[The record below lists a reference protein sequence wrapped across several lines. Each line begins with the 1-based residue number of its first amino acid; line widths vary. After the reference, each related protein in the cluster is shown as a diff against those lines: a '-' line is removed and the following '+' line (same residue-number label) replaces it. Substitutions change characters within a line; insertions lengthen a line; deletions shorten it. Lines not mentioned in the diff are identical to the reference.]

1 MIYKREETI
10 YSIAEKATLWRVLS
24 GVVRLDQLE
33 SDSETPTAPTSNL
46 VVLAIAGDLIGVES
60 LCQAPYS
67 LQAQAL
73 TDVVLEAVT
82 VQSTAHNHQLMME
95 ALLQHPMRSHDMSR
109 LRTGS
114 VLSRMT
120 HLLRMMGHEPSI
132 LASAGADS
140 NAIDAVA
147 LRNSLPT
154 LRELAQVVDAKP
166 ETVCRTLAQLLPPRS
181 RKASAP
187 HTPSWLPNWQGVLA

>member
-1 MIYKREETI
+1 MIYKREQTI
-10 YSIAEKATLWRVLS
+10 FSIAEKATLWRVTS

-33 SDSETPTAPTSNL
+33 SDSTPHL
-46 VVLAIAGDLIGVES
+46 VVLAIPGDLIGVES

-132 LASAGADS
+132 LASASADS

>member
-46 VVLAIAGDLIGVES
+46 VVLAIAGDLIGGES

-73 TDVVLEAVT
+73 TNVVLQAVT
-82 VQSTAHNHQLMME
+82 VQSPLHNQQLMME

-120 HLLRMMGHEPSI
+120 HLLRMMGHEPSLLGSSSEDTDI
-132 LASAGADS
+132 T
-140 NAIDAVA
+140 NAAA
-147 LRNSLPT
+147 LRNNLPT

-166 ETVCRTLAQLLPPRS
+166 ETICRTLAQLLPPRP
-181 RKASAP
+181 RKAS
-187 HTPSWLPNWQGVLA
+187 WLSGLQGAMA

>member
-1 MIYKREETI
+1 MIYKREQTI
-10 YSIAEKATLWRVLS
+10 FSIAENATLWRVTS

-33 SDSETPTAPTSNL
+33 LDSTPHL
-46 VVLAIAGDLIGVES
+46 VVLAIPGDLIGVES

-73 TDVVLEAVT
+73 TDVVLQAIT
-82 VQSTAHNHQLMME
+82 VQSPAHNQQLMME
-95 ALLQHPMRSHDMSR
+95 ALLQHPIRSHDMSR

-120 HLLRMMGHEPSI
+120 HLLRMMGYESS
-132 LASAGADS
+132 LLGSASMDS
-140 NAIDAVA
+140 NANEAATI
-147 LRNSLPT
+147 RNNLPT

-166 ETVCRTLAQLLPPRS
+166 ETVCRTLAQLLPPRP
-181 RKASAP
+181 RKIANNGSLG
-187 HTPSWLPNWQGVLA
+187 WLPNWQVEAVNTATSI

>member
-1 MIYKREETI
+1 MIFKREETI
-10 YSIAEKATLWRVLS
+10 YSIAEKATLWRVIS

-33 SDSETPTAPTSNL
+33 SDSKSHPTSNL

-73 TDVVLEAVT
+73 TNVVLQAVT
-82 VQSTAHNHQLMME
+82 VQSPLHNQQLMMD

-120 HLLRMMGHEPSI
+120 HLLRMMGHEPSLLGSSSEDTDI
-132 LASAGADS
+132 T
-140 NAIDAVA
+140 NAAA
-147 LRNSLPT
+147 LRNNLPT

-166 ETVCRTLAQLLPPRS
+166 ETVCRTLAQLLPPRP
-181 RKASAP
+181 RKSSP
-187 HTPSWLPNWQGVLA
+187 PLTPSWMPNWQGALA